1 MKKIA
6 CLLSLIMLF
15 VSLSGCAGSEDD
27 CCEDLERNIIASDTV
42 TIEPDSVATVTIK
55 DFEDSQESYAR
66 ELMKSPY
73 YGNDPDCDIHPAGE
87 GGCEGENL
95 TFEEALEV
103 IGGNATHNS
112 WGYLFDEQWADYE
125 GYEWEVILLSESG
138 KYDVLW
144 LDVVESIRLN
154 NHGDLGK
161 INAKP
166 ALTKKGMTGSNSL
179 GPKLSPDHS
188 CGEVFDNYVI
198 DCSSHAATYKSF
210 TVLIAN
216 TGSTAIELEYSIFGW
231 TGEVE
236 EATERFELASG
247 TAESRFNGT
256 ILASQ
261 YILDWEDSLE
271 AEVSYTMEKENM
283 TYEEAIEHLES
294 QGINST
300 HSSWGHDRTWEEQWD
315 DYEQYSWEIVLVSGT
330 GTWDV
335 LWMDYETRGA
345 SMTNSY
351 PVVVGDD
358 ANWSSVLNE
367 RGMSSSGSKGPL
379 DKPEQSCTF
388 VPSPVPL
395 MSVNQYGMMEVRD
408 CTDDLEERHSD
419 YYHLYIIANYPGGD
433 TDPQTVDFVIEWT
446 IYGWK

>member
-1 MKKIA
+1 MMPSFYGPPCCVKAMKGRA
-6 CLLSLIMLF
+6 FSLTLLLLL
-15 VSLSGCAGSEDD
+15 VPLAGCAGSEDS
-27 CCEDLERNIIASDTV
+27 DL
-42 TIEPDSVATVTIK
+42 
-55 DFEDSQESYAR
+55 
-66 ELMKSPY
+66 
-73 YGNDPDCDIHPAGE
+73 
-87 GGCEGENL
+87 
-95 TFEEALEV
+95 
-103 IGGNATHNS
+103 
-112 WGYLFDEQWADYE
+112 
-125 GYEWEVILLSESG
+125 
-138 KYDVLW
+138 
-144 LDVVESIRLN
+144 
-154 NHGDLGK
+154 
-161 INAKP
+161 
-166 ALTKKGMTGSNSL
+166 
-179 GPKLSPDHS
+179 
-188 CGEVFDNYVI
+188 
-198 DCSSHAATYKSF
+198 
-210 TVLIAN
+210 
-216 TGSTAIELEYSIFGW
+216 
-231 TGEVE
+231 
-236 EATERFELASG
+236 ERFELASD

-271 AEVSYTMEKENM
+271 AEVNYTMEKENM

-335 LWMDYETRGA
+335 LWMDYETRRA